1 MQVARGY
8 RNNNPLNIRR
18 SSDKWFGM
26 CAVQRDKSFVQFVSM
41 AYGCRAAYVLFYR
54 YFYKYTCRTIESVIS
69 RWAPP
74 LENDTF
80 AYIRT
85 VVSYM
90 CENGITVTKDTGIDF
105 ENIDFMVLF
114 LKAMSKVENG
124 YVIPSLDAAARLGLR
139 MLYLRYSRFTYLAD
153 ILYEE
158 NNH

>member
-1 MQVARGY
+1 MRVARGY

-18 SSDKWFGM
+18 SSDKWIGQS
-26 CAVQRDKSFVQFVSM
+26 ADQLDKSFVQFETM
-41 AYGCRAAYVLFYR
+41 AYGCRAAYVLLYTYYR
-54 YFYKYTCRTIESVIS
+54 KYKCRTIESVIS

-80 AYIRT
+80 TYIRT

-90 CENGITVTKDTGIDF
+90 CGNGIFVSKDNEIDF
-105 ENIDFMVLF
+105 ENIYFMVLF

-124 YVIPSLDAAARLGLR
+124 YVIPSLDAAVRLGLR
-139 MLYLRYSRFTYLAD
+139 MFYLMHSRFTYLAD

-158 NNH
+158 INR

>member
-18 SSDKWFGM
+18 SSDKWIGQS
-26 CAVQRDKSFVQFVSM
+26 AVQLDKSFVQFETM
-41 AYGCRAAYVLFYR
+41 AYGCRAAYILLYTYYR
-54 YFYKYTCRTIESVIS
+54 KHKCRTIESVIS

-74 LENDTF
+74 IENDTF
-80 AYIRT
+80 TYIRT

-90 CENGITVTKDTGIDF
+90 CGNGVSVTKDTEIDF

-124 YVIPSLDAAARLGLR
+124 YVIPSLDVVVRLGLR
-139 MLYLRYSRFTYLAD
+139 MFYLQHSRFSYLAD
-153 ILYEE
+153 ILYEK
-158 NNH
+158 NNR